1 MKATDVSER
10 LDRFAELVGDQVAE
24 RGALQL
30 FFGANVGPPERR
42 SVREFAALWEKLTD
56 AMRAGRTPE
65 QFGIY
70 LHIPFCRHKC
80 RYCIYYSV
88 ASAPEAMIDAYLER
102 LHQEIDFYR
111 PLFRGLTAC
120 TWYLGGGTPTLLA
133 DAQIERLV
141 QHLDEVF
148 PRREGGQWAFECNP
162 LTVTEAKA
170 DLFARCGFNRVSFG
184 VQSVRPAVL
193 ERAGRGYQTPEMVAR
208 TFAILKAAGFWVNAD
223 LLYGLVGDSPDS
235 VAESLR
241 IILGHGPD
249 TVTLYDVAPGSP
261 TDAVRQRDISLPELK
276 PRLEQSAATAG
287 YRLVCTDPTCI
298 WASQEKAGP
307 APFLYD
313 YSDMNAEPYSFLGLG
328 PSARSY
334 LYDVGRGG
342 YLEYPLDGPFDPEA
356 QIVEAQVARPGEEQ
370 RRYAIYSLEMLEG
383 IDTAACAARFG
394 GFEGSLIEEICQALV
409 AAGRLDL
416 VREGPSG
423 RCSYRHAIAD
433 PVGRFVT
440 ALHFVDEAMIDATEQ
455 QVRNRAREAGA
466 GDSLTTA
473 HLLLGCGERAV
484 SVVVA
489 PHAPGDPC
497 AHSCAGYCFFVPAGA
512 DGGHEVLQ
520 QLEAEM
526 LHAFAAYFD
535 RIVREGAPSACADLV
550 RLLLDHSEGLTA
562 HFQAAARLSLSTTGA
577 TNPALDTGGS
587 SRIER

>member
-1 MKATDVSER
+1 MSMKTTAVSER
-10 LDRFAELVGDQVAE
+10 LERFAELLGDQVAA
-24 RGALQL
+24 RGALQV
-30 FFGANVGPPERR
+30 FFGSNVGPPERR
-42 SVREFAALWEKLTD
+42 SVGEFAALWEKLTD
-56 AMRAGRTPE
+56 AMRAGRTPDR
-65 QFGIY
+65 FGIY

-88 ASAPEAMIDAYLER
+88 PSAPEAMIDAYLER

-111 PLFRGLTAC
+111 PLFRDLTAC

-162 LTVTEAKA
+162 LTVTEEKA
-170 DLFARCGFNRVSFG
+170 ALFARCGFNRVSFG

-223 LLYGLVGDSPDS
+223 LLYGLVGDSAES

-241 IILGHGPD
+241 IILAHEPD

-276 PRLEQSAATAG
+276 PGLEKSAASAG
-287 YRLVCTDPTCI
+287 YRLECEDPTCI
-298 WASQEKAGP
+298 WAVRYKSGP
-307 APFLYD
+307 TPFLYD

-342 YLEYPLDGPFDPEA
+342 YLQYPLDAPFDPDA
-356 QIVEAQVARPGEEQ
+356 QIVEAQVARPGEEE
-370 RRYAIYSLEMLEG
+370 RRFAVYSLEMLGG
-383 IDTAACAARFG
+383 IDPAACATRFG
-394 GFEGSLIEEICQALV
+394 RFEGSLIEEICQALV

-416 VREGPSG
+416 VREGLV
-423 RCSYRHAIAD
+423 RRRHYRHAMERPFD
-433 PVGRFVT
+433 RFVT
-440 ALHFVDEAMIDATEQ
+440 TLHFVDEAMIAATEKQ
-455 QVRNRAREAGA
+455 ARNRAREAGA
-466 GDSLTTA
+466 GDTLTTA
-473 HLLLGCGERAV
+473 RLLLGCGEHSV

-497 AHSCAGYCFFVPAGA
+497 AHSCDGYCFFVPAAA
-512 DGGHEVLQ
+512 DGGHEVLPPLKAQ
-520 QLEAEM
+520 M
-526 LHAFAAYFD
+526 LHSFSAYFD
-535 RIVREGAPSACADLV
+535 RIVSERTPPACSDLV
-550 RLLLDHSEGLTA
+550 RLLLDHREELAARS
-562 HFQAAARLSLSTTGA
+562 QAAEPLSLNA
-577 TNPALDTGGS
+577 TACG
-587 SRIER
+587 